1 MSSVSD
7 YLSALHNIVNSSVVS
22 DHAGESVVCETAI
35 GQAIG
40 LMHNTRDAG
49 GKIIFVGNGGSAA
62 IASHMAID
70 YSKNGRMPAM
80 SFNDGAALTCL
91 GNDLGYENVFSE
103 QIKLHAKEDDLVVA
117 ISSSGSSPNILRAVA
132 AANNCGCTLLTLSG
146 FSSENPL
153 RLMGALNWYVD
164 SREYGFVEI
173 SHLTICHM
181 ILDIEMGWKDGIDD
195 GSL

>member
-1 MSSVSD
+1 MNSFTK
-7 YLSALHNIVNSSVVS
+7 YLNSLHDIVNSVVVS
-22 DHAGESVVCETAI
+22 DHTGETVPSETAI
-35 GQAIG
+35 GQAIR

-49 GKIIFVGNGGSAA
+49 GKIVFVGNGGSAA

-80 SFNDGAALTCL
+80 AFNDSAALTCL
-91 GNDLGYENVFSE
+91 GNDLVYENVFAE

-117 ISSSGSSPNILRAVA
+117 ISSSGASPNILQAVVEVD
-132 AANNCGCTLLTLSG
+132 NCGCTLLTLSG

-153 RLMGALNWYVD
+153 RTKGILNWYVD
-164 SREYGFVEI
+164 SSEYGFVEI

-181 ILDIEMGWKDGIDD
+181 ILHIEMGWTDGR
-195 GSL
+195 GG